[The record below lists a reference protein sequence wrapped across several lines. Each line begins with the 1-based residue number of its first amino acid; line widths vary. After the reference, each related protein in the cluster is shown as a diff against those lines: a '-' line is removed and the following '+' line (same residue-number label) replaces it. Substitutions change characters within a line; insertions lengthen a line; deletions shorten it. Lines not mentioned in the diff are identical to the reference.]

1 MRPNALSRLFA
12 SLDRPSGSPAIFLL
26 VLGCLVLLN
35 VAGIGY
41 FGRLDLTRNKEFTLS
56 TATREALRH
65 LKDPVTIR
73 AYFTADLPP
82 PHSSQA
88 RYVRDLLESYYTEGH
103 GKVRFEFIDP
113 MAQTSAE
120 EADKKNQLKRDVFGN
135 AVREATDM
143 ERELESMGIPSV
155 QVRVNQADKMEVK
168 RGYMGL
174 ALSYQEKREVI
185 PVVAETQGLEYDI
198 TSMIRKLAQDKTQK
212 LAIVR
217 GHDGDRAPLAL
228 NHALSALKEHY
239 ELVDADLTQA
249 GTLLPDA
256 DALLVVGPA
265 TPLNADEQRTIE
277 AFVHAGHSA
286 AFFLPPTHA
295 QLQGLSAQDNDH
307 GLTDMLSRW
316 GVGLEPGLVLDAA
329 CATIGVQQQSGFMRV
344 NQPVRYPFIAQI
356 EQADSDSTIT
366 QGVRDA
372 LLGFAGPLKIT
383 APQGGPVRASVLV
396 RSSPKSWVMQAP
408 YNLDPM
414 QKWAPNTSELS
425 PKDLVVTLEGPMA
438 TLPKLAKAAKA
449 ADPSAQEAPAASA
462 RVLVAATE
470 SLLTDDFM
478 NKGNDTLLLNM
489 MDWLMRDDSLLTVRS
504 RGMAAASLDDVGEA
518 RRRSLKYGNILGLPL
533 SFVAL
538 GAVRWRRRQLRRNHY
553 AMG

>member
-1 MRPNALSRLFA
+1 MSSKKSFQWPQGA
-12 SLDRPSGSPAIFLL
+12 DRRAVGLL
-26 VLGCLVLLN
+26 VFACLILLN

-56 TATREALRH
+56 EATRTALRH

-113 MAQTSAE
+113 MAQASAE

-198 TSMIRKLAQDKTQK
+198 TSMIKKLAQEKTQK

-217 GHDGDRAPLAL
+217 GHDGDNAPLAM
-228 NHALSALKEHY
+228 NRALSALKEHY
-239 ELVDADLTQA
+239 ELADANLSEA

-265 TPLNADEQRTIE
+265 TPFTQDEQNTIE

-295 QLQGLSAQDNDH
+295 QLQGLSAKDNDH
-307 GLTDMLSRW
+307 GLTPMLSRW
-316 GVGLEPGLVLDAA
+316 GVNIEPGLVLDAA

-356 EQADSDSTIT
+356 EQAEGGAIT

-372 LLGFAGPLKIT
+372 LVGFAGPLKVS
-383 APQGGPVRASVLV
+383 APQGGNVTAKVLV
-396 RSSPKSWVMQAP
+396 RSSPKSWIMPAP

-414 QKWAPNTSELS
+414 QKWAPNPSELATR
-425 PKDLVVTLEGPMA
+425 DLVVTLEGPMA
-438 TLPKLAKAAKA
+438 ALPNTSAGKGGA
-449 ADPSAQEAPAASA
+449 PSAAAQASSDSPAASA

-489 MDWLMRDDSLLTVRS
+489 MDWLMKDDSLLTVRS

-518 RRRSLKYGNILGLPL
+518 RRRTFKYGNILGLPL

-538 GAVRWRRRQLRRNHY
+538 GALRWRRRQQRRAHY
-553 AMG
+553 ALS

>member
-1 MRPNALSRLFA
+1 MRPSQSPLAFLKANRSLGGAATLALALC
-12 SLDRPSGSPAIFLL
+12 
-26 VLGCLVLLN
+26 CLVLLN
-35 VAGIGY
+35 VAGIGF

-56 TATREALRH
+56 QATTDALRR
-65 LKDPVTIR
+65 LKEPVTIR

-88 RYVRDLLESYYTEGH
+88 RYVRDLLESYYTAGR

-113 MAQTSAE
+113 MAQTSAA
-120 EADKKNQLKRDVFGN
+120 EADKKNQLKQDVFGN

-143 ERELESMGIPSV
+143 ERELEAMGIPSV

-174 ALSYQEKREVI
+174 ALTYQEKREVI

-198 TSMIRKLAQDKTQK
+198 TSMIRKLAMEKTQK

-217 GHDGDRAPLAL
+217 GHDGDHAPLHM

-256 DALLVVGPA
+256 DALVVVGPA
-265 TPLNADEQRTIE
+265 TPLSAEEQRTIE

-286 AFFLPPTHA
+286 AFFLPPAHA

-307 GLTDMLSRW
+307 GLGAMLNRW
-316 GVGLEPGLVLDAA
+316 GVSLEPGLVLDAT

-356 EQADSDSTIT
+356 EQAEGGSLT

-372 LLGFAGPLKIT
+372 LVGFAGPLKVT
-383 APQGGPVRASVLV
+383 APQGGAVRAQVLV
-396 RSSPKSWVMQAP
+396 RSSPKSWIMQPP

-414 QKWAPNTSELS
+414 QKWAPSAADLAAR
-425 PKDLVVTLEGPMA
+425 DLVVTLEGPMA
-438 TLPKLAKAAKA
+438 TLPRLGTAAA
-449 ADPSAQEAPAASA
+449 EAPQDTPAVSA

-470 SLLTDDFM
+470 SLVTDDFM

-489 MDWLMRDDSLLTVRS
+489 MDWLMKDDSLLTVRA
-504 RGMAAASLDDVGEA
+504 RGMVAAALDDVGEV
-518 RRRSLKYGNILGLPL
+518 RRRTLKYGNILGLPL
-533 SFVAL
+533 GFVAL
-538 GAVRWRRRQLRRNHY
+538 GALRWRRRQQRRSHY
-553 AMG
+553 ALA